1 MDKAIEAAAKAM
13 DAAQDSFFETVGF
26 ETTPPS
32 EFKRRLAKAAIR
44 AYLSALK
51 QDPEVVDRIGRAML
65 ADELAARPRRDF
77 DETWAQEDLIWLSN
91 ARAALSALEVPHE

>member
-1 MDKAIEAAAKAM
+1 MHAVGAGRAKQF
-13 DAAQDSFFETVGF
+13 DAYWESAREEIVA
-26 ETTPPS
+26 TT
-32 EFKRRLAKAAIR
+32 EVAIR

-51 QDPEVVDRIGRAML
+51 EDPEVVERVARAML

-91 ARAALSALEVPHE
+91 ARAALSALEVE